1 MSNKRQQTKER
12 IPQLDF
18 LKGIFILLMVIFHLA
33 LIEETYP
40 LLRNAVYTFHMSA
53 FLIISGYLA
62 NIDKRPAEFGHG
74 LLRILIPYVL
84 FEALYILMQY
94 FLGGSLG
101 AHNAIGQLT
110 TGDFIMR
117 IATQPTGPYWY
128 LHTLIICIVVYWLI
142 YRLLRVDG
150 LGGLALIGL
159 ILYGLSLIIEGLN
172 WSNIIYFII
181 GVFIMRLGKNFMDVI
196 SPSWLSFLPL
206 IALFYFPEN
215 YNSGTLAGLTITVL
229 VISVL
234 LALYPL
240 CLNSIKSFFTYIGRN
255 SLAIVLFSPI
265 FTIITKQFSPWFDFD
280 PTALCFLIVSLTF
293 VVGGCLASAWLSDK
307 LTLSQFVFLKK
318 NFYSQYKHED
328 SHH

>member
-1 MSNKRQQTKER
+1 
-12 IPQLDF
+12 
-18 LKGIFILLMVIFHLA
+18 
-33 LIEETYP
+33 
-40 LLRNAVYTFHMSA
+40 
-53 FLIISGYLA
+53 
-62 NIDKRPAEFGHG
+62 
-74 LLRILIPYVL
+74 
-84 FEALYILMQY
+84 
-94 FLGGSLG
+94 
-101 AHNAIGQLT
+101 
-110 TGDFIMR
+110 
-117 IATQPTGPYWY
+117 
-128 LHTLIICIVVYWLI
+128 
-142 YRLLRVDG
+142 
-150 LGGLALIGL
+150 
-159 ILYGLSLIIEGLN
+159 
-172 WSNIIYFII
+172 
-181 GVFIMRLGKNFMDVI
+181 MRLGKNFMDVI

-318 NFYSQYKHED
+318 NFYCQYKHED